1 MSTEEKTSTGTEVAG
16 KKRDIKALVAVIPPA
31 SQILGRKE
39 KKVREKRI
47 RVRLKDHVKEGEMY
61 ISPRLASELGIKD
74 IAYLSVPGKK
84 RMAFK
89 VVLNDAVPYNEVW
102 VNAEVMRERGVADN
116 TLATV
121 RGS

>member
-1 MSTEEKTSTGTEVAG
+1 MSSEEKSSTEATTG

-31 SQILGRKE
+31 SQVLGRRE
-39 KKVREKRI
+39 KKVRERRI
-47 RVRLKDHVKEGEMY
+47 RVRLKDNVKEGEIY
-61 ISPRLASELGIKD
+61 ISPRLASDLNIKD
-74 IAYLSVPGKK
+74 VAYLSIPGKK

-89 VVLNDAVPYNEVW
+89 VVVNDAVPQNEVW

-116 TLATV
+116 TLATI